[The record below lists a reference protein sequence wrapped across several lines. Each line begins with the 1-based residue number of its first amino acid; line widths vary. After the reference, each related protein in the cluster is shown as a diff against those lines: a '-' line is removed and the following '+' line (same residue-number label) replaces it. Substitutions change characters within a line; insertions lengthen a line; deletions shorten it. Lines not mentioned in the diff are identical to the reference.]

1 MKLSLS
7 DKANKASDVIEFRF
21 TPKKETQWIAGQFMQ
36 YYIDDTAQD
45 DRGNDRYFTIS
56 SAPFEKDIFLTT
68 RFVLDKG
75 SSFKNK
81 LYSMN
86 IGDIIDAEGP
96 FGNFILEN
104 PSENNHYI
112 FIAGGIGITPFRSI
126 LLNLK
131 DHDKLKN
138 TDISLLYSNRNDE
151 FVYKD
156 LLDELQLQVLYST
169 NSIDKG
175 ILENNI
181 KDSNNDIFYLSGP
194 EGFVKYIKE
203 ILKNDLMVN
212 NANIKFDYFPGYD
225 HI

>member
-7 DKANKASDVIEFRF
+7 DKVKKASDVIEFRF

-86 IGDIIDAEGP
+86 IGDIIDSEGP

-104 PSENNHYI
+104 PPENNHYI

-126 LLNLK
+126 LIDLENK
-131 DHDKLKN
+131 GKLQN
-138 TDISLLYSNRNDE
+138 MNISLLYSNRNDE

-175 ILENNI
+175 ILEKKVKDFNN
-181 KDSNNDIFYLSGP
+181 NIFYLSGP

-212 NANIKFDYFPGYD
+212 NVNIKFDYFPGYD